1 MPVVG
6 SGSRSRIAGTDG
18 ASACWL
24 CLGVASVLVRWI
36 PGHGFSSLTRTRSDT
51 KAWLR
56 TTSGSSVLPSRSLA
70 VAPISAPEGSSTPV
84 LGAVLAASAAGAL
97 AAVHRQ
103 SRSQGTKRRPA
114 RASVVLKAEEGE
126 VSQTALVPKGLPTTD
141 VPANLDWNQ

>member
-1 MPVVG
+1 MTIFASGLELFYRGLSDEGSCSANRWRKHSHPNSINYIVQTLDIQAMPVVG

-103 SRSQGTKRRPA
+103 
-114 RASVVLKAEEGE
+114 
-126 VSQTALVPKGLPTTD
+126 
-141 VPANLDWNQ
+141 